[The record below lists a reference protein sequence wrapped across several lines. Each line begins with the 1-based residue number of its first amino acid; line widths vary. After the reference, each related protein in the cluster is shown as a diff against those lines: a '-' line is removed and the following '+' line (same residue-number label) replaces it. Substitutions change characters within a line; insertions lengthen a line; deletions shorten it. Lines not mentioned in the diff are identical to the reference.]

1 MSLQQVQHGKQ
12 YVGRLTFAAATEAS
26 LDLTKGGN
34 WKSGEYAAVPAV
46 LPVQKDVFEV
56 TTVTNATAYFVT
68 YDGVLYSITS
78 DGSATAAEI
87 RDALIAKILLTSP
100 GNGLTAAIVDGTHFS
115 VSGLVGG
122 AFHVLGAVST
132 GAGLLTAAPGVNAT
146 PDYAV
151 FQRNG
156 QVTVR
161 FASAFTGFVDLFL
174 AGR

>member
-1 MSLQQVQHGKQ
+1 MSFQQVQHGKQ

-26 LDLTKGGN
+26 LVLSKGGN
-34 WKSGEYAAVPAV
+34 WKNGEYAAVPSV
-46 LPVQKDVFEV
+46 LPTQKDVFEV
-56 TTVTNATAYFVT
+56 TTVTNSTAYFVT

-87 RDALIAKILLTSP
+87 RDAMIAKILLTSP

-122 AFHVLGAVST
+122 AFHVLGAVSS
-132 GAGLLTAAPGVNAT
+132 GAGLLTPVAGVTPT

-151 FQRNG
+151 FQQNG
-156 QVTVR
+156 QITVR
-161 FASAFTGFVDLFL
+161 FATAFTGFVDLFL
-174 AGR
+174 AGK